1 MITVYGGRQ
10 YRKIIKKVFN
20 FTVRHFGLKKI
31 CAELSFV
38 NDDTMRE
45 INARTRNEDSITD
58 VLSFPAEENFLARYK
73 NKEINFKNP
82 FNPNKTKIYLGE
94 IVIDEAVLLKQ
105 AQDMNIPPQKRCAQ
119 LTLHSLLH
127 LLGYDHYDEEEKI
140 SMWNKEEE
148 ILKSL
153 NCDDISREKYV

>member
-1 MITVYGGRQ
+1 MITVYGGKQ

-20 FTVRHFGLKKI
+20 YTVRHFGLKKI

-38 NDDTMRE
+38 DDSTIRD
-45 INARTRNEDSITD
+45 INARTRNEDSVTD
-58 VLSFPAEENFLARYK
+58 VLSFPSEDNFLERYK
-73 NKEINFKNP
+73 NKEINSKSP
-82 FNPNKTKIYLGE
+82 FNPYKTKIYLGE
-94 IVIDEAVLLKQ
+94 IIIDESVLLKQ
-105 AQDMNIPPQKRCAQ
+105 AQDMNITPQKRCAQ

-127 LLGYDHYDEEEKI
+127 LLGYDHCGDEEKI

-148 ILKSL
+148 ILKPL